1 MTTSEILDNHKQ
13 FKANGCSLAFA
24 LSDLQR
30 KAGII
35 RKMSNERMQEEGDP
49 YAKIHCTNVSEWM
62 QEMED
67 LVADVLDKAI
77 KEG

>member
-35 RKMSNERMQEEGDP
+35 RKISDERMQEGEP
-49 YAKIHCTNVSEWM
+49 YAKIHCTNISEWM
-62 QEMED
+62 QQMED
-67 LVADVLDKAI
+67 LVADALDKAI
-77 KEG
+77 QEG

>member
-1 MTTSEILDNHKQ
+1 METKEILDNHKQ
-13 FKANGCSLAFA
+13 FNANGCSLAFA

-35 RKMSNERMQEEGDP
+35 RKLSDGRIEEGEP
-49 YAKIHCTNVSEWM
+49 YATMHCTNISMWM

-67 LVADVLDKAI
+67 IVADVLDKATQQ
-77 KEG
+77 G

>member
-35 RKMSNERMQEEGDP
+35 RKISNKRIEEGEP
-49 YAKIHCTNVSEWM
+49 HAKIHCSNISEWM

-67 LVADVLDKAI
+67 LVANALDKARQ
-77 KEG
+77 EDV